1 MLKKVKNKKLL
12 ILLGLISV
20 ILGIALIFN
29 KMYLNYLN
37 SQNEYDSLN
46 IFFDEQFNDDVN
58 NEEIGK
64 IEDIKADSTKSN
76 FINYIAV
83 LEIPKINLKRG
94 LVDINSIENNVNK
107 NIQILKE
114 STMPN
119 NENGNLILASHSG
132 NSDVSFFK
140 DLNYLEIGDVAYIY
154 YNSKIYQYSVVNKY
168 EIEKTGN
175 LTLSNNKAGNKLIL
189 ITCKDNT
196 NKQIVVI
203 CELRI
208 VN

>member
-132 NSDVSFFK
+132 NSSVSFFQK
-140 DLNYLEIGDVAYIY
+140 LDYLDIGDVAYIY